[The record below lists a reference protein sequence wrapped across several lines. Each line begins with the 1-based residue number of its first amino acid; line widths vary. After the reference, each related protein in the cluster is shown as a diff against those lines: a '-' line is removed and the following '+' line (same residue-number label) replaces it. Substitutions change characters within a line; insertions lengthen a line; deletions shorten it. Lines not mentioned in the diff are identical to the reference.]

1 VAVKWFNPEKGFG
14 FVVPTD
20 GSADAFLHIGTL
32 ERSGH
37 AAVAPGATLQVRIG
51 QGQKGP
57 QVTEVIAVDNS
68 TATAAVAPPRR
79 DRDGGWQVSRAPDL
93 ASAIEMTGTVKFYS
107 AERGFGFI
115 VNDAGGR
122 DVFVHASAL
131 RRSGMSDLFEGQRVT
146 MRVVEGRKGP
156 EAASIGLATV

>member
-1 VAVKWFNPEKGFG
+1 VKWFNPEKGFG

-20 GSADAFLHIGTL
+20 GSADAFLHIGAL

-37 AAVAPGATLQVRIG
+37 ATVAPGATLQVRIG

-68 TATAAVAPPRR
+68 TATAAVTPPRR

-93 ASAIEMTGTVKFYS
+93 GSAVEMTGTVKSYNV
-107 AERGFGFI
+107 ERGFGFI
-115 VNDAGGR
+115 MPDIGGGK
-122 DVFVHASAL
+122 DIFVCVSVL
-131 RRSGMSDLFEGQRVT
+131 RRSSLDDLFEGQRVT
-146 MRVVEGRKGP
+146 MKVVDGRKGL
-156 EAASIGLATV
+156 EAASIIMVTA